1 MNIVSVELEGHDS
14 FYIIPKLSLCSNG
27 YSVYITLRLFNFSM
41 VVKHISSCLKQDCIT
56 LSTPTILLSPGL
68 PSYAN
73 RVSFEINI
81 LGLVYRKGFFRDKN
95 KEVHPA
101 ENTPGFVPS
110 EWLHQFNSDDG
121 FMEDLMDELID
132 IMKRAT
138 ERLKNKQNDS

>member
-27 YSVYITLRLFNFSM
+27 YSVYITLSLFNFSM
-41 VVKHISSCLKQDCIT
+41 AVKHIGSCVKKDCLI

-68 PSYAN
+68 PSHAN

-95 KEVHPA
+95 KEVHPT

-110 EWLHQFNSDDG
+110 E
-121 FMEDLMDELID
+121 
-132 IMKRAT
+132 
-138 ERLKNKQNDS
+138 

>member
-1 MNIVSVELEGHDS
+1 MNIVSVELEGHDR
-14 FYIIPKLSLCSNG
+14 FYIIPKLSLDIYG
-27 YSVYITLRLFNFSM
+27 DSVYITLRLFNFSM
-41 VVKHISSCLKQDCIT
+41 VVKHIGSCVKQDCIT

-121 FMEDLMDELID
+121 FMDKIMDELVD
-132 IMKRAT
+132 ILNRTKDHF
-138 ERLKNKQNDS
+138 NKE